1 MSIVL
6 IALLATNLILM
17 AWVYRLSRDYAE
29 SKNATAGMAVMLEYV
44 LNEMGVDENEWQ
56 DKMKETIERKRE
68 KMAAAK

>member
-1 MSIVL
+1 MSVML

-29 SKNATAGMAVMLEYV
+29 NKNATAGIAVMLEYV
-44 LNEMGVDENEWQ
+44 LNEMGIDESEWQ